1 MNVQLQDF
9 IQWAVG
15 LVLAISI
22 PAYTRWVHGE
32 IKALRTQTTAKTD
45 HLEEELGSLRV
56 QVAAFE
62 ATRAALERMENKLDD
77 LTKLVHQMAGRQ
89 GIV

>member
-9 IQWAVG
+9 IQWVIA
-15 LVLAISI
+15 LVLGIAV
-22 PAYTRWVHGE
+22 PGYTRWVHSE
-32 IKALRTQTTAKTD
+32 ITRLRKETSEKTA
-45 HLEEELGSLRV
+45 HLEDQMSNLRV
-56 QVAAFE
+56 QLAAFE
-62 ATRAALERMENKLDD
+62 ATRAALERVETKLDD

>member
-1 MNVQLQDF
+1 MNAQLQDF
-9 IQWAVG
+9 IQWAIG
-15 LVLAISI
+15 LVLVIAIPS
-22 PAYTRWVHGE
+22 YTRWVHGE
-32 IKALRTQTTAKTD
+32 IKSLRSETTTKTED
-45 HLEEELGSLRV
+45 IEKELGTLKV

>member
-15 LVLAISI
+15 LAMVIAV
-22 PAYTRWVHGE
+22 PGYTRWVHSE
-32 IKALRTQTTAKTD
+32 INRLRKETSGKTA
-45 HLEEELGSLRV
+45 HLEDQLSNLRV
-56 QVAAFE
+56 QLAAFE
-62 ATRAALERMENKLDD
+62 ATRAALERVETKLDD